1 VVLDA
6 HESMIL
12 ADTVD
17 TSKNRLE
24 KFWRNQ
30 DMVYDYKSD
39 LTGIGN
45 RSLTDM
51 HESLTGYT

>member
-1 VVLDA
+1 VVLGA
-6 HESMIL
+6 HEPVIL

-17 TSKNRLE
+17 TSKNRLD
-24 KFWRNQ
+24 KFWKIKV
-30 DMVYDYKSD
+30 VYGYKSD

-51 HESLTGYT
+51 DESLTGYT